1 MNEEDSAIRN
11 FRTQVCA
18 ALSPPP
24 TRSTALAPAP
34 SGTAVLVTVDNY
46 NRAQSDINFGLNVE
60 RGGFGKFLHRRE
72 LVPLDKQVVIR
83 PNRDT
88 LYSSAVFDL
97 DAGPVTVRLPDA
109 GKRFMSM
116 QVINEDQYT
125 PAVYYGAGG
134 HTLTKEEVGT
144 RYASVVV
151 RTLVDPANPQDV
163 QQVHAL

>member
-1 MNEEDSAIRN
+1 MRN

-18 ALSPPP
+18 ALSLAA
-24 TRSTALAPAP
+24 TSSVALAQAP
-34 SGTAVLVTVDNY
+34 SGTAVAVTVDNY
-46 NRAQSDINFGLNVE
+46 NRAQSDVNFGLNVE

-72 LVPLDKQVVIR
+72 LVPLDKQGVIR

-116 QVINEDQYT
+116 QVIDT
-125 PAVYYGAGG
+125 PVSWCACWSIRQ
-134 HTLTKEEVGT
+134 T
-144 RYASVVV
+144 RKISSKYMPCRMRS
-151 RTLVDPANPQDV
+151 R
-163 QQVHAL
+163 